1 MRDQSLEALDITRD
15 ISKVLENNGIVDTG
29 DEPPSDCAGS
39 LSNSDSAG
47 ACSLG
52 DSSYIHV
59 GNAAAFESTEPDIAD
74 VSSLEDENNSSST
87 ELIHNR

>member
-52 DSSYIHV
+52 DSISIHV
-59 GNAAAFESTEPDIAD
+59 GNAAAFESTEPD